1 MITTGFAEFFNAVLI
16 ILIIYIA
23 WLWLREHNRQRRNE
37 WQLSNR
43 QLFHCNTCH
52 LSFVPKQMVS
62 LCRCPRCNTVCIR
75 RKNGVAHTGKTGE
88 KK

>member
-1 MITTGFAEFFNAVLI
+1 MIGVSFAEFFELLLI
-16 ILIIYIA
+16 LLLSYIC
-23 WLWLREHNRQRRNE
+23 WLWLREVNRLRRNE

-52 LSFVPKQMVS
+52 LSFVPKQPVS

-75 RKNGVAHTGKTGE
+75 RRDGTVPIV
-88 KK
+88 KKGRSK

>member
-1 MITTGFAEFFNAVLI
+1 MIVIGFAEFFTTATIVMLVYI
-16 ILIIYIA
+16 I
-23 WLWLREHNRQRRNE
+23 WLWLREHNRQKRNE
-37 WQLSNR
+37 WQLNNR

-52 LSFVPKQMVS
+52 LSFVPKYPVS

-75 RKNGVAHTGKTGE
+75 RKSGVVSTGKSGG